1 MGSFGLR
8 TMPSIAACTFCGW
21 TIVFPSYP
29 NALLGANAS
38 EIKISSAN
46 ANAIKSIRLILILIA
61 APSQF
66 NLAE

>member
-1 MGSFGLR
+1 M
-8 TMPSIAACTFCGW
+8 
-21 TIVFPSYP
+21 FPSYP